1 MKILKFKVITPGRIV
16 LESDVAQVT
25 IPTAAGEITIL
36 PDHIPLL
43 SIVKPGVILTRQ
55 QNKEATYLAISGG
68 FLEFHDNELTILA
81 DTAERADEIDLER
94 AEEARKRAEEM
105 KQNQRMHADEEQ
117 FANVVSS
124 IEKQLIRIRVAKKY
138 RPKGMGNMNISKK

>member
-1 MKILKFKVITPGRIV
+1 MKILKFKVITPERIV
-16 LESDVAQVT
+16 LEKEVDQVT
-25 IPTAAGEITIL
+25 IPTAAGEVTIL
-36 PDHIPLL
+36 PDHIPYL
-43 SIVKPGVILTRQ
+43 SVVRPGVIMTRSK
-55 QNKEATYLAISGG
+55 KETEYLATSGG

-105 KQNQRMHADEEQ
+105 KKNQRMHSDEEQ

-124 IEKQLIRIRVAKKY
+124 IEKQLVRIRVAKKY

>member
-1 MKILKFKVITPGRIV
+1 MKILKFKVITPERVV
-16 LESDVAQVT
+16 LEMEVDQVT
-25 IPTAAGEITIL
+25 IPTAAGEVTIL
-36 PDHIPLL
+36 PDHIPYL
-43 SIVKPGVILTRQ
+43 SVVKSGVIMTRSK
-55 QNKEATYLAISGG
+55 KEAEYLATSGG
-68 FLEFHDNELTILA
+68 FLEFHDNQLTILA

-105 KQNQRMHADEEQ
+105 KQNQIMHADEEQ